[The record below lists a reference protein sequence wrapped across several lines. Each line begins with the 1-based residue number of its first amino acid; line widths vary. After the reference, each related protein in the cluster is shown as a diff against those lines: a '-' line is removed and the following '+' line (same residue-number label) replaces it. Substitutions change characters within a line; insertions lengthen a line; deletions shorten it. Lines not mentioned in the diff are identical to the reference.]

1 MEGSP
6 YRKISFSRKK
16 GAVSGPGVLC
26 NGEPGA
32 SWRGPRGRCSARGLE
47 KFNISVFSPNM
58 IINQEEAN
66 VEIRNV
72 IFDIKHWMTILLELP
87 WFKDNLEESGD
98 FGVFWSLIECR
109 AAQTRQ
115 MFSYGWRLCL
125 ARGSCRGDEGLS
137 IDETALVLID
147 SDAKTWA
154 KHISRPIEAQ
164 KPHEV
169 TKIPVDD

>member
-16 GAVSGPGVLC
+16 GAVSGTGPGVLRK
-26 NGEPGA
+26 GEPGA

-47 KFNISVFSPNM
+47 KFNISVFFPNM

-72 IFDIKHWMTILLELP
+72 IFDIKHWMTILLESP
-87 WFKDNLEESGD
+87 WFRENLEESGD

-115 MFSYGWRLCL
+115 MFSYGWRPQVM
-125 ARGSCRGDEGLS
+125 
-137 IDETALVLID
+137 LVLLK
-147 SDAKTWA
+147 SDQSA
-154 KHISRPIEAQ
+154 SREEAVEEMKDCRSMKQ
-164 KPHEV
+164 HWC
-169 TKIPVDD
+169 